1 MGVEGNVGAR
11 LIVRPTHQPETDG
24 GCSMIESLWEKFDK
38 VRDTFGKEWAP
49 LTDEQIARL
58 KELEDSDD

>member
-1 MGVEGNVGAR
+1 
-11 LIVRPTHQPETDG
+11 
-24 GCSMIESLWEKFDK
+24 MIESLWEKFDK